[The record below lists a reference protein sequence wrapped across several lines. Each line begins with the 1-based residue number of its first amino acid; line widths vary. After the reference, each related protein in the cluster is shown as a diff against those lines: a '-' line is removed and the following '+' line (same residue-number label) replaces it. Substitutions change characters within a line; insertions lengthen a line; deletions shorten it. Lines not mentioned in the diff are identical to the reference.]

1 MKLLTH
7 IYGDISFKIRYNVQ
21 NDGTGF
27 FWRVFIV
34 KDNNPVVMYYVNAI
48 QCLVPSFSFG
58 EKIEGVWHFSMAGE
72 CRQFTIDEK
81 YNAVLQ

>member
-1 MKLLTH
+1 MKLLTDIH
-7 IYGDISFKIRYNVQ
+7 GDIGFKIRYNVH

-34 KDNNPVVMYYVNAI
+34 KDNIPAVMYYVNSI

-58 EKIEGVWHFSMAGE
+58 EKIEGVWHFSMAGD
-72 CRQFTIDEK
+72 CKAFTIDEK
-81 YNAVLQ
+81 YNAILK